1 MKSLQGTKRRRLGLA
16 VLALCTIL
24 GSGCSLR
31 NNNPVISS
39 LEAGME
45 PVRTSGTSE
54 LKCVASDPDGDELTY
69 EWKATDGNIS
79 GTGPVTT
86 WRAPQTPGT
95 YEITVTV
102 TDGSDGEAT
111 MQLPIEV
118 LPNHHPVIE
127 SLTAKQLLVKQ
138 DESTTVTCVAS
149 DPDGDKLIYE
159 WKATDGTLS
168 GQGSAITW
176 TAPNTCYAAI
186 ITVTVADD
194 WGGRV
199 REVLSIEV
207 ELEMVEGGVTKGKPG

>member
-1 MKSLQGTKRRRLGLA
+1 VKSLQGTKRRRLGLA
-16 VLALCTIL
+16 ALALCTIL
-24 GSGCSLR
+24 LPGCGLR

-39 LEAGME
+39 LEAGTE
-45 PVRTSGTSE
+45 PVKVSGNSE
-54 LKCVASDPDGDELTY
+54 LKCVASDPDGDELIY
-69 EWKATDGNIS
+69 EWRATDGNIS
-79 GTGPVTT
+79 GTGLVTI

-118 LPNHHPVIE
+118 IPNHHPVIE
-127 SLTAKQLLVKQ
+127 SLTAEHLLVKQ

-149 DPDGDKLIYE
+149 DPDGDKLTYE
-159 WKATDGTLS
+159 WKTTDGALS
-168 GQGSAITW
+168 GQGSAVTW
-176 TAPNTCYAAI
+176 TAPSTCYSAI

-207 ELEMVEGGVTKGKPG
+207 ELEMAEGGVTKSKPG